1 MVTMTDTTMTPS
13 RLWKRMTAPQR
24 LAAAHALWRDPE
36 SKDDQAQAA
45 ALIAQQLK
53 FRAKTVNGLAAER
66 KARYFAGVPGL
77 PEPLA
82 ARMLVVYHLAEQR
95 PMMAAFLDALGIA
108 HDNGLIHEEAVT
120 PDPGKIP
127 AAAAA
132 IAKDYPAHDVAIYLS
147 TLLFQDPTA
156 WAPLRDVPELAKET
170 T

>member
-1 MVTMTDTTMTPS
+1 MTDTTLTPS
-13 RLWKRMTAPQR
+13 RLWKRMTAAQR
-24 LAAAHALWRDPE
+24 LAAAHALWRDDE
-36 SKDDQAQAA
+36 SKDDQTQAA
-45 ALIAQQLK
+45 AVIAQQLK

-66 KARYFAGVPGL
+66 KARYFAGVPSL
-77 PEPLA
+77 PEALA

-108 HDNGLIHEEAVT
+108 HDNGLIHEEAVA

-132 IAKDYPAHDVAIYLS
+132 IAKEYPAHDVSIYLS

-156 WAPLRDVPELAKET
+156 WAPLRDVPEISKET
-170 T
+170 P